1 MLGCMV
7 QEIPCVH
14 CLKANTECRECAYSH
29 GNDAWRRVMR
39 VMKAVIS
46 QPPVPVQCQSVAHRM
61 ERAGRRIGRVKLQ
74 ESIFARHFER

>member
-39 VMKAVIS
+39 VMKGMRGIK
-46 QPPVPVQCQSVAHRM
+46 VAM
-61 ERAGRRIGRVKLQ
+61 LT
-74 ESIFARHFER
+74 SS